1 MSNKITKRVIATL
14 LVLATFFLG
23 YEMGL
28 APQKTNAQGIV
39 QYKKCYSIK
48 TSVEG
53 YKEFNENMINED
65 EALLLPDGWTPLGF
79 TGNTNNL
86 FALICEKK

>member
-14 LVLATFFLG
+14 IILATFFFG

-28 APQKTNAQGIV
+28 APQKTNAQGII
-39 QYKKCYSIK
+39 QYQRCYSIK
-48 TSVEG
+48 TSIEG
-53 YKEFNENMINED
+53 YKEFNEGIVNED
-65 EALLLPDGWTPLGF
+65 EALILPDGWTPLGF
-79 TGNTNNL
+79 TGNNNNM